1 MPCPN
6 AILETCRLHSPCRT
20 LPCIFAAPFD
30 RRSCVC
36 NWYRVSLLLLSSTPE
51 YPAPKLAFATV
62 YQCIC
67 IGRGDALTGNAC
79 GDVRN
84 WGRSRRE
91 ELCEKTFQ
99 DNTRTVLQFDEFS
112 CYSLIIK
119 RNICEIFFYFF
130 SYIYFFS
137 YSIPGTRVQYP
148 HPLPQPNGDT
158 GITLN
163 HFPMWPESNE
173 TNRTQ
178 VKETFHTHSF
188 P

>member
-91 ELCEKTFQ
+91 VAFCEKTFQ

-119 RNICEIFFYFF
+119 RNICHFYFF
-130 SYIYFFS
+130 SYIFFFIQHTR
-137 YSIPGTRVQYP
+137 YPGTVSTP
-148 HPLPQPNGDT
+148 T
-158 GITLN
+158 SST
-163 HFPMWPESNE
+163 
-173 TNRTQ
+173 
-178 VKETFHTHSF
+178 
-188 P
+188 